1 MDFDKDLQDEFW
13 CFNPEH
19 PVNPV
24 KKSLFKSEIGFQM
37 ETDYFQMETNFGN
50 NK

>member
-1 MDFDKDLQDEFW
+1 MDFDKDLSRCKRDKS
-13 CFNPEH
+13 CP
-19 PVNPV
+19 
-24 KKSLFKSEIGFQM
+24 KSLFKSEISFQM